1 MRVADYITNALYEAG
16 GENVFMITGGMIMH
30 LTDAVLQHG
39 RQKFICCHHEQAAV
53 MAADV
58 YGRLTGKLGVAYVT
72 AGPGALNTLTGVVG
86 AYVDSAPCI
95 IVAGQSKVS
104 QATVTGPRQFAL
116 QGFNTLPIFSQVT
129 KYAVML
135 NDLAKVRYEVE
146 KCIYLAKTGR
156 VGPVW
161 IECPIDIQAAP
172 FDPGKHEGFR
182 PEENIPITG
191 RAGQP
196 LVRRSSLSEV
206 GCPAAA
212 FSAAQGCAAL
222 PNEIPELIKR
232 AAEAIRKSRRPCILA
247 GAGVR
252 AAEAVDLLQQFVE
265 KTGIPVMTSRLGM
278 DLMDDAHPL
287 FIGRPGTYG
296 DRPANFAAQNCD
308 LLLVI
313 GCRLGIGLVSYDF
326 QNFARQAVKIMVD
339 IDERELDKPSV
350 VPDLSIRMDALAFLK
365 ECLKNLNDYK
375 LANDAWREQ
384 IRLWRRKYP
393 VDLPEYL
400 HEKNGINSY
409 HFTSLLS
416 EKMPGDAVMVVDTG
430 SYFHVHAQAFKVKFG
445 QRHIITGGLSTMG
458 FMPGVIGAAA
468 FNRSRDVYCI
478 TGDGS
483 LQMNIQELI
492 TIAHNKLRAKLI
504 VNNNHGYLL
513 IRLTQKNFQESR
525 FIGIDKETGVGF
537 PDLEKLA
544 GAYGIHYIRIAS
556 LSDCDAK
563 LKELFECPGPVIC
576 DVLTPPDQPLIPRVA
591 SKKMPDGKMV
601 SMPYDDMY
609 PFLPRKEYAEN
620 CIRNFELS
628 TSNVER

>member
-16 GENVFMITGGMIMH
+16 GETAFMITGGMIMH

-135 NDLAKVRYEVE
+135 NDLSRVRYEVE
-146 KCIYLAKTGR
+146 KCIHLAKTGR

-172 FDPGKHEGFR
+172 FDPEKAEGFN
-182 PEENIPITG
+182 PNESQDASN
-191 RAGQP
+191 
-196 LVRRSSLSEV
+196 
-206 GCPAAA
+206 
-212 FSAAQGCAAL
+212 FSAEIQHAAD
-222 PNEIPELIKR
+222 
-232 AAEAIRKSRRPCILA
+232 AIRRSRRPCILA

-252 AAEAVDLLQQFVE
+252 SAGAVALLHQFTNA
-265 KTGIPVMTSRLGM
+265 TGIPVMTSRLGM
-278 DLMDDAHPL
+278 DLIDDSSPL

-296 DRPANFAAQNCD
+296 DRPANFAVQNCD

-313 GCRLGIGLVSYDF
+313 GCRLGIGLVGYDYAG
-326 QNFARQAVKIMVD
+326 FARQAVKIMVD
-339 IDERELDKPSV
+339 IDERELTKPAV
-350 VPDLSIRMDALAFLK
+350 VPDIPIRMDAKLFLEKIEGALAPYRLDNK
-365 ECLKNLNDYK
+365 PWIDKISR
-375 LANDAWREQ
+375 WRK
-384 IRLWRRKYP
+384 KYP
-393 VDLPEYL
+393 VDLPEYAD
-400 HEKNGINSY
+400 ETNGINSY
-409 HFTSLLS
+409 HFTRLLS
-416 EKMPGDAVMVVDTG
+416 EKMKKDDVLVVDTG
-430 SYFHVHAQAFKVKFG
+430 SCFHVHAQAFKVKFG
-445 QRHIITGGLSTMG
+445 QRHVITGGLSTMG
-458 FMPGVIGAAA
+458 FMPGIIGAAA
-468 FNRSRDVYCI
+468 LNRDRDVYCI

-492 TIAHNKLRAKLI
+492 TISHNRLRAKLI
-504 VNNNHGYLL
+504 VNNNSGYLL

-525 FIGIDKETGVGF
+525 FIGIDKNTGVGF

-544 GAYGIHYIRIAS
+544 KAYGIHYIRISS
-556 LSDCDAK
+556 LGECDTK
-563 LKELFECPGPVIC
+563 LNELFACPGPVIC
-576 DVLTPPDQPLIPRVA
+576 DVITPPDQPLIPRVA
-591 SKKMPDGKMV
+591 SKKMPDGSMV

-609 PFLPRKEYAEN
+609 PFLPREEY
-620 CIRNFELS
+620 
-628 TSNVER
+628 EREKSAVSSQKSE